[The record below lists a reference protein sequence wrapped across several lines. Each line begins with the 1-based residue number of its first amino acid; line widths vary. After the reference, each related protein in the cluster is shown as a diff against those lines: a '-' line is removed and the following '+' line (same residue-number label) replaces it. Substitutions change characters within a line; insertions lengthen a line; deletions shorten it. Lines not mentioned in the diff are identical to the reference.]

1 MPADLPES
9 LEVDISGLDEL
20 GSQLFVSE
28 VKVPSGV
35 TVLTDLEAI
44 VAAVQQPRVNIER
57 EDELAEGEED
67 SADEET
73 QTDSGEEESEE

>member
-1 MPADLPES
+1 M
-9 LEVDISGLDEL
+9 
-20 GSQLFVSE
+20 
-28 VKVPSGV
+28 
-35 TVLTDLEAI
+35 TVLTDSEAL

-73 QTDSGEEESEE
+73 QTDSGEEEAED